1 MVSPLATNFPAKGDD
16 KKVSLRNSNF
26 ERFDIGFAKNIKEF
40 NPEIWELGGNIR
52 GNEAFEYYA
61 KYKDGSR
68 TDGVMGWVREREA
81 WSARHF
87 QDGKQFVD
95 GDVEPNKSNV
105 GGVIAQMKWGSVG
118 VLGEQRMK
126 DVVLELIKKL
136 EGKKRKDININK
148 INDLRPRDELSEPVE
163 KALKAK
169 VADHNEDIGD
179 DAVRRASLSMLREV
193 MARGIGAYKTN
204 PSSVRPGVQ
213 SPEQWGYARVN
224 SFLFALK
231 NDRFQGGEHDTDLF
245 PGGHKLQSVNEEDS
259 RMDELRHIEGITE
272 DDDSITIRFL
282 KSEKE
287 IESEEEIEYPEE
299 IEEDRDEEREV
310 EAEVRDVSSIQIV
323 RRSDA
328 MEAEEIED
336 RRVRMSVSSETPVD
350 REFGREIV
358 VHDRKSLNIDFGKS
372 GNMPLLLNHD
382 PEDQIGVID
391 SMTLDEG
398 SRKVRAVAR
407 FSKSDRA
414 SEILEDIRDGIRSN
428 VSIGYIVNKMVRD
441 EDDEETYRVV
451 DAEIKEVSIV
461 SLPAD
466 SSVGVGRSL
475 KHKVITVED
484 NTPMTEE
491 TKTTD
496 QAVEKKC
503 DVKEIMALGK
513 RHNLV
518 DLAVDAVSN
527 QMPTDQFRGQLLE
540 KIADKPLEVDH
551 SVGLNQRETRE
562 YSLMN
567 GIRSLMSGEGSF
579 EKEVSQELQQRYGQ
593 DPRGMYVP
601 SEFFSRDIT
610 TASPAH
616 GSRLIET
623 EHLAGDFVDA
633 LRANLVTA
641 SLGARMVTGLQGDVQ
656 IPALHAATAAAF
668 VAENGA
674 PTEGAPTF
682 RQITMA
688 PKELRAYVDIS
699 RRLAFQS
706 SPSVED
712 VIRQDLIQGFARK
725 VDEVAIEGGG
735 TNEPTGILATS
746 GIGSV
751 AMGTNGGAITYAK
764 LVDLEEEVGIDN
776 ALTDNAAY
784 LTNPKV
790 VSAMRQTSRQ
800 SSGVEGNFILN
811 DENTLLGYRVARS
824 TLAPSDLTKGSS
836 SGVCSAVLFGNFN
849 DLMIGMFGGLDVV
862 VDPNAD
868 LTTGAVRVAAFQM
881 IDVAVR
887 HAQSFAAIQ
896 DVTT

>member
-1 MVSPLATNFPAKGDD
+1 MATDFPTQGDD
-16 KKVSLRNSNF
+16 KKVSLRNSNYQ
-26 ERFDIGFAKNIKEF
+26 RFDFSFAQNIKEF
-40 NPEIWELGGNIR
+40 NPEVWELGGNIR

-68 TDGVMGWVREREA
+68 TEGVLGWVREREA

-87 QDGKQFVD
+87 EDGKQFLD

-118 VLGEQRMK
+118 VLGEQPMK

-136 EGKKRKDININK
+136 EGKKR
-148 INDLRPRDELSEPVE
+148 ELSQTVE
-163 KALKAK
+163 KALKSK
-169 VADHNEDIGD
+169 VDEHNDEIGD
-179 DAVRRASLSMLREV
+179 DTVRLATLPMLRKV
-193 MARGIGAYKTN
+193 MERGIGAYKTN

-231 NDRFQGGEHDTDLF
+231 NDRFQGGKHDTDLF
-245 PGGHKLQSVNEEDS
+245 PDGHALKSQSEEDS
-259 RMDELRHIEGITE
+259 RMDELRHIEAIEE
-272 DDDSITIRFL
+272 DEDSVTIRFL
-282 KSEKE
+282 KSETE
-287 IESEEEIEYPEE
+287 IQVEEEVEETDE
-299 IEEDRDEEREV
+299 IEEAEEADEVREETDEV
-310 EAEVRDVSSIQIV
+310 REEAVAAEMRDVSSSQIV
-323 RRSDA
+323 RRASV

-336 RRVRMSVSSETPVD
+336 RRVRMSVSSEAPVD

-358 VHDRKSLNIDFGKS
+358 VHTKKTLNIDFGKS

-391 SMTLDEG
+391 SMTLDEE

-407 FSKSDRA
+407 FSKSPRA

-441 EDDEETYRVV
+441 DDDEQTYRVI

-466 SSVGVGRSL
+466 SSVGVGRSFNNQ
-475 KHKVITVED
+475 VITVEE

-496 QAVEKKC
+496 QAVENKC
-503 DVKEIMALGK
+503 DPKEIMALGK

-518 DLAVDAVSN
+518 DLAVDAVAA

-540 KIADKPLEVDH
+540 KIESKPLEVDH
-551 SVGLNQRETRE
+551 TVGLNERETRQ
-562 YSLMN
+562 YSLLN
-567 GIRSLMSGEGSF
+567 GIRSLMSGEKSF

-610 TASPAH
+610 TGSPAH

-623 EHLAGDFVDA
+623 EHLSGDFVDA

-641 SLGARMVTGLQGDVQ
+641 SLGARMMTGLQGDVQ

-712 VIRQDLIQGFARK
+712 VIREDLIQGFARK

-735 TNEPTGILATS
+735 SNEPTGILATS

-764 LVDLEEEVGIDN
+764 LVDLEEEVAVDN

-824 TLAPSDLTKGSS
+824 TLVPSDLTKGSS
-836 SGVCSAVLFGNFN
+836 SGVCSAVVFGNFN

>member
-1 MVSPLATNFPAKGDD
+1 MATDFPTQGDD
-16 KKVSLRNSNF
+16 KKVSLRNSNYQ
-26 ERFDIGFAKNIKEF
+26 RFDFSFAQNIKEF
-40 NPEIWELGGNIR
+40 NPEVWELGGNIR
-52 GNEAFEYYA
+52 GNEAFEYYS

-68 TDGVMGWVREREA
+68 TDGVLGWVREREA

-87 QDGKQFVD
+87 EDGRQFAS
-95 GDVEPNKSNV
+95 GELEPNKSNV
-105 GGVIAQMKWGSVG
+105 GGVVAQMKWGTVG
-118 VLGEQRMK
+118 TLGQQGMK
-126 DVVLELIKKL
+126 DVLLELIKKL
-136 EGKKRKDININK
+136 EGKKRQ
-148 INDLRPRDELSEPVE
+148 LSAPVE
-163 KALKAK
+163 KALKSK
-169 VADHNEDIGD
+169 VDKHNDEIGD
-179 DAVRRASLSMLREV
+179 DSVRRATLPMLRKV
-193 MARGIGAYKTN
+193 MERGIGAYKNN
-204 PSSVRPGVQ
+204 PESVRPGVS

-231 NDRFQGGEHDTDLF
+231 NDRFQGGKHDSDLF
-245 PGGHKLQSVNEEDS
+245 PDGHKLKSQSEEDS
-259 RMDELRHIEGITE
+259 RMDELRHIEGIEE
-272 DDDSITIRFL
+272 DEDSITIRFL
-282 KSEKE
+282 KSETAIQVEDE
-287 IESEEEIEYPEE
+287 IEDPEDVEESEEA
-299 IEEDRDEEREV
+299 D
-310 EAEVRDVSSIQIV
+310 EVREEEPDAAAEARQSSATAIV
-323 RRSDA
+323 RRADTLD
-328 MEAEEIED
+328 AEEIED
-336 RRVRMSVSSETPVD
+336 RRVRMSVSSEAPVD

-358 VHDRKSLNIDFGKS
+358 VHTKKTLNIDFGKS

-391 SMTLDEG
+391 SMTLDEE

-407 FSKSDRA
+407 FSRSERA

-441 EDDEETYRVV
+441 DEDEDTYRVV

-466 SSVGVGRSL
+466 SSVGVGRSFNNQ
-475 KHKVITVED
+475 VITVEE

-496 QAVEKKC
+496 QAVENKC
-503 DVKEIMALGK
+503 DPKEIMALGK

-518 DLAVDAVSN
+518 DLAVDAVAA

-540 KIADKPLEVDH
+540 KIESKPLEVDH
-551 SVGLNQRETRE
+551 TVGLNERETRQ

-567 GIRSLMSGEGSF
+567 GIRSLMSGESSF

-610 TASPAH
+610 TGSPAH

-641 SLGARMVTGLQGDVQ
+641 SLGARMMTGLQGDVQ
-656 IPALHAATAAAF
+656 IPALNAATAAAF

-712 VIRQDLIQGFARK
+712 VIREDLIQGFARK

-735 TNEPTGILATS
+735 SNEPTGILQTS

-764 LVDLEEEVGIDN
+764 LVDLEEEVAVDN

-824 TLAPSDLTKGSS
+824 TLVPSDLTKGSS
-836 SGVCSAVLFGNFN
+836 SGVCSAVVFGNFN

>member
-87 QDGKQFVD
+87 QDGKQFV
-95 GDVEPNKSNV
+95 GGELTPSKSNIA
-105 GGVIAQMKWGSVG
+105 GVVAQMKWGSVG
-118 VLGEQRMK
+118 VLGEQSMK
-126 DVVLELIKKL
+126 DMMLELIKKL
-136 EGKKRKDININK
+136 EGEERK
-148 INDLRPRDELSEPVE
+148 LSGPIE
-163 KALKAK
+163 
-169 VADHNEDIGD
+169 
-179 DAVRRASLSMLREV
+179 
-193 MARGIGAYKTN
+193 
-204 PSSVRPGVQ
+204 
-213 SPEQWGYARVN
+213 
-224 SFLFALK
+224 
-231 NDRFQGGEHDTDLF
+231 TDLF
-245 PGGHKLQSVNEEDS
+245 PSGDKLQSVNEEDS
-259 RMDELRHIEGITE
+259 IMDELRHIEGITE

-299 IEEDRDEEREV
+299 IEEDRDEEREVEAEV

-414 SEILEDIRDGIRSN
+414 SEILEDIRDGIRGN

-441 EDDEETYRVV
+441 DDDEETYRVV

-475 KHKVITVED
+475 KNKVITVED

-641 SLGARMVTGLQGDVQ
+641 SLGARMMTGLQGDVQ